1 MAAITSGFDQSGL
14 RQRGID
20 WLPALLAIAVVLA
33 PVYAVHDARWVEKTF
48 VMFPLA
54 VLGLAIGAAACR
66 TRAPGPVVL
75 ALGVL
80 AGVAA
85 SFVVA
90 AEVFPGPAELW
101 PSFSQMSAGTWEWLQ
116 ATVEG
121 ETPGP
126 QPLLGAIT
134 TSIGFGSELWLR
146 LLDWFEALVN
156 LTPSADNEVFVFW
169 MATSAWG
176 MGYFAAWGILRRR
189 SAALAALPAG
199 ITLAI
204 NTTYLGPVRM
214 PFVVFVVAL
223 LLLMVLVNMR
233 SLTRR
238 WEARRTEYAPEL
250 QVNMAALSLVAI
262 VLAVGISVVLPR
274 ATANPLATAFWN
286 YLGEGW
292 SDVEAATTRL
302 FSGVSN
308 PSSISAFSGQ
318 QSFSVG
324 ASLPF
329 SRSALLIVRSTRPY
343 YWRGSTYDRFLGD
356 RWENTANKLTT
367 LAPDERI
374 SEVVESAARV
384 AVQANFEIYN
394 SDSSILYIPG
404 DAVSVN
410 RPYLVQ
416 SPEHGELTEFS
427 TIRATRRVGQRLA
440 YSAESTISA
449 ATSDQLADSP
459 SVYPGWIDRYL
470 QIPDVS
476 PRVRELAN
484 RFGASGQNNF
494 DTAQGIE
501 FFLRRYPFAI
511 DLPPPSLGDDVVDLY
526 LFEYRRGHAEYAA
539 TAMAILARLNGL
551 PSRLATGYV
560 TGLFDEEAAAWVAG
574 PEEVHTWA
582 EVFFPGY
589 GWVPFEP
596 SGYRAPV
603 ARLGTD
609 VGAANPVIENPSE
622 IDFSDLLDSLEFEDF
637 EELAPEDEFLL
648 QRLTTQLGAVLPVVI
663 AVAAS
668 VAGFALVIPIGL
680 WLRSRLQSSASRTA
694 SIYRSMLGLA
704 GRGGYNFSAA
714 KTPLES
720 AIQVADLVESATL
733 DGPWEDAPGLRP
745 PEVIAQ
751 HYARSIYGPGGLNPA
766 DRHRVE
772 TAWTRLRPALYKLVL
787 RRWIKRIGRGSPT

>member
-1 MAAITSGFDQSGL
+1 MAAVSGRIGDPHL

-20 WLPALLAIAVVLA
+20 WLPALLAIAVVMA

-54 VLGLAIGAAACR
+54 MLGLAAGAALCR
-66 TRAPGPVVL
+66 TRTPGW
-75 ALGVL
+75 ALLV
-80 AGVAA
+80 AGFLLGGAL

-134 TSIGFGSELWLR
+134 TSFGFGFELWQR
-146 LLDWFEALVN
+146 LLDWFEALLN
-156 LTPSADNEVFVFW
+156 LSPSADNEVFVFW
-169 MATSAWG
+169 MAFSAWG
-176 MGYFAAWGILRRR
+176 MGFFAAWGVMRRR

-233 SLTRR
+233 SLTQR
-238 WEARRTEYAPEL
+238 WESRRTEYAPEL

-262 VLAVGISVVLPR
+262 VLAVAVSVFLPR
-274 ATANPLATAFWN
+274 ASTNPLATAFWN

-329 SRSALLIVRSTRPY
+329 SRSALLIVRSTQPY

-356 RWENTANKLTT
+356 RWENTASQLTQ

-374 SEVVESAARV
+374 SEVIEPAARV
-384 AVQANFEIYN
+384 AVQSNFEIYN

-416 SPEHGELTEFS
+416 RPPEGSLTDFS

-440 YSAESTISA
+440 YSAESTIPN
-449 ATSDQLADSP
+449 ATPEQLAQAPPRFPDW
-459 SVYPGWIDRYL
+459 VDRYL
-470 QIPDVS
+470 QIPDVT
-476 PRVRELAN
+476 PRVRELAA
-484 RFGASGQNNF
+484 RFGAAGRNNF
-494 DTAQGIE
+494 DVAQGIE

-511 DLPPPSLGDDVVDLY
+511 DLPPPSVGSDVVDLY

-539 TAMAILARLNGL
+539 SAMAVLARLNGL
-551 PSRLATGYV
+551 PSRLAAGYV
-560 TGLFDEEAAAWVAG
+560 TGLFDEEAEAWVAG
-574 PEEVHTWA
+574 PEEVHTWV
-582 EVFFPGY
+582 EIYFPGY

-603 ARLGTD
+603 ARLSTE
-609 VGAANPVIENPSE
+609 VGAANPAIENPSE

-648 QRLTTQLGAVLPVVI
+648 QRLTSQLGEVLPIVI

-668 VAGFALVIPIGL
+668 VAGLALVLPIGL
-680 WLRSRLQSSASRTA
+680 WLRSRMQSSASRTA
-694 SIYRSMLGLA
+694 AIYRSMINLA
-704 GRGGYNFSAA
+704 VRSGYNFSAA
-714 KTPLES
+714 KTPQES
-720 AIQVADLVESATL
+720 ALQVADLLESQML
-733 DGPWEDAPGLRP
+733 DGPWEDAPGWRP

-751 HYARSIYGPGGLNPA
+751 HYARSIYGPGGLVPA

-772 TAWTRLRPALYKLVL
+772 SAWNRLRPALYKLVL

>member
-1 MAAITSGFDQSGL
+1 M
-14 RQRGID
+14 
-20 WLPALLAIAVVLA
+20 
-33 PVYAVHDARWVEKTF
+33 
-48 VMFPLA
+48 
-54 VLGLAIGAAACR
+54 
-66 TRAPGPVVL
+66 
-75 ALGVL
+75 
-80 AGVAA
+80 
-85 SFVVA
+85 VA
-90 AEVFPGPAELW
+90 AEVFPGPADLW
-101 PSFSQMSAGTWEWLQ
+101 PSFNQMIAGTWEWLQ

-121 ETPGP
+121 ESPGP

-156 LTPSADNEVFVFW
+156 LSPSADNEVFVFW

-233 SLTRR
+233 SLARR

-262 VLAVGISVVLPR
+262 VLAVGTSVVLPR
-274 ATANPLATAFWN
+274 ATTNPLATSFWN

-329 SRSALLIVRSTRPY
+329 SRSALLIVRSTQPY

-356 RWENTANKLTT
+356 RWENTANQLTT

-416 SPEHGELTEFS
+416 SPEGGALTEFS

-449 ATSDQLADSP
+449 ATADQLGEAP
-459 SVYPGWIDRYL
+459 SVYPEWIDRYL

-476 PRVRELAN
+476 PRVRELAK

-539 TAMAILARLNGL
+539 TSMAILARLNGL
-551 PSRLATGYV
+551 PSRLATRLRHRSLRRGGRRLGGRARRGPHMGR
-560 TGLFDEEAAAWVAG
+560 GLF
-574 PEEVHTWA
+574 
-582 EVFFPGY
+582 PGL
-589 GWVPFEP
+589 
-596 SGYRAPV
+596 R
-603 ARLGTD
+603 
-609 VGAANPVIENPSE
+609 
-622 IDFSDLLDSLEFEDF
+622 
-637 EELAPEDEFLL
+637 
-648 QRLTTQLGAVLPVVI
+648 LGAVR
-663 AVAAS
+663 
-668 VAGFALVIPIGL
+668 ALGVP
-680 WLRSRLQSSASRTA
+680 R
-694 SIYRSMLGLA
+694 
-704 GRGGYNFSAA
+704 
-714 KTPLES
+714 
-720 AIQVADLVESATL
+720 
-733 DGPWEDAPGLRP
+733 PGCP
-745 PEVIAQ
+745 P
-751 HYARSIYGPGGLNPA
+751 
-766 DRHRVE
+766 RHRC
-772 TAWTRLRPALYKLVL
+772 
-787 RRWIKRIGRGSPT
+787 RRGKSGD

>member
-1 MAAITSGFDQSGL
+1 MAAIAGRIGQPRRRLSGL
-14 RQRGID
+14 D
-20 WLPALLAIAVVLA
+20 WLPALLAVAVVMA

-54 VLGLAIGAAACR
+54 ALGLAVGAAACR
-66 TRAPGPVVL
+66 SRAPGW
-75 ALGVL
+75 ALLSVGML
-80 AGVAA
+80 LGSAIC
-85 SFVVA
+85 FVVA

-101 PSFSQMSAGTWEWLQ
+101 PSFSQMGAGTWEWLRT
-116 ATVEG
+116 TVEG
-121 ETPGP
+121 GTPGP

-134 TSIGFGSELWLR
+134 TSIGFGAELWLR
-146 LLDWFEALVN
+146 LLDWFEALSN
-156 LTPSADNEVFVFW
+156 LAPSADNEVFVFW
-169 MATSAWG
+169 MASSAWG
-176 MGYFAAWGILRRR
+176 MGYFAAWGIMRRR

-199 ITLAI
+199 IALAI

-214 PFVVFVVAL
+214 PFMVFVVAL

-233 SLTRR
+233 SLTQR
-238 WEARRTEYAPEL
+238 WEMRRTEYAPEL

-262 VLAVGISVVLPR
+262 VIAVAISVFLPR

-329 SRSALLIVRSTRPY
+329 SRSALLIVRSTQPF

-356 RWENTANKLTT
+356 RWENTANQLTQ

-374 SEVVESAARV
+374 SEVIEPAARV

-410 RPYLVQ
+410 RPYFVQ
-416 SPEHGELTEFS
+416 SPAEGALTDFS

-440 YSAESTISA
+440 YSTESTIPSA
-449 ATSDQLADSP
+449 SAEQLAGAP
-459 SVYPGWIDRYL
+459 NLYPGWVDRYL
-470 QIPDVS
+470 QIPDVT
-476 PRVRELAN
+476 PRVRELAA
-484 RFGASGQNNF
+484 RFGAAGRNNF
-494 DTAQGIE
+494 DIAQGIE

-511 DLPPPSLGDDVVDLY
+511 DLPPPSIGSDVVDLY

-539 TAMAILARLNGL
+539 TAMSVLARLNGL
-551 PSRLATGYV
+551 PSRLAAGYV
-560 TGLFDEEAAAWVAG
+560 TGLFDEEAGAWVAG
-574 PEEVHTWA
+574 PEEVHTWT
-582 EVFFPGY
+582 EVYFPGY

-603 ARLGTD
+603 ARLGSDIGT
-609 VGAANPVIENPSE
+609 ANPGIENPSE

-637 EELAPEDEFLL
+637 EELAPEDQFLL
-648 QRLTTQLGAVLPVVI
+648 QRLTTQLGEVLPVVI
-663 AVAAS
+663 AIAAS
-668 VAGFALVIPIGL
+668 VAGLAFVLPIGL

-694 SIYRSMLGLA
+694 AIYRSMINLA
-704 GRGGYNFSAA
+704 VRSGYTFSAA

-720 AIQVADLVESATL
+720 AHQVADLLESQML
-733 DGPWEDAPGLRP
+733 DGPWEDAPGSRP